1 MKRLLTILCL
11 PALLLLSSTEGWS
24 LPPCGGGNYLNWTN
38 CFGTA
43 TAPDGGKYVGGWKD
57 GKPHGQGTLTFG
69 SGSERAGTK
78 YDGEW
83 KDGYKHGQGTETH
96 ANGDKYVGEFKD
108 GKMHGQ
114 GTYTYADGRVWI
126 GLWSDNNWASGSKYA
141 AGETPSSGR
150 PPVVAKAPE
159 PSPPPCG
166 A

>member
-1 MKRLLTILCL
+1 MKRLLTILCI

-24 LPPCGGGNYLNWTN
+24 LPPCRGNVYLSNWTN
-38 CFGTA
+38 CFGTM
-43 TAPDGGKYVGGWKD
+43 TYSDGIKYV
-57 GKPHGQGTLTFG
+57 
-69 SGSERAGTK
+69 
-78 YDGEW
+78 GEW
-83 KDGYKHGQGTETH
+83 KDGKAHGRGTATY
-96 ANGDKYVGEFKD
+96 ADGDKYVGEFKD
-108 GKMHGQ
+108 DNFHGQ
-114 GTYTYADGRVWI
+114 GTLTYADGRVWI